1 MRSSRR
7 QRNGFCARPDMKVSL
22 YRRRALAGS
31 AFWAIGL
38 SLMGALPVATRANA
52 LKVGTPAPPLTLKT
66 LDGKTISTADLL
78 GQVVVVTFWATWC
91 EPCHEELPIL
101 SRYFDQHRHQGLT
114 VLGFSLDDPSDLA
127 AVQKVAEQLAFPVGL
142 LGSQYAGG
150 YGRVWRLPV
159 SFVIDRQGRLVDDGW
174 RDDQPAWTEGRLEA
188 VLGPYL
194 TRTTQSG

>member
-1 MRSSRR
+1 M
-7 QRNGFCARPDMKVSL
+7 NISL
-22 YRRRALAGS
+22 GRRRALAGS
-31 AFWAIGL
+31 ALWVIGT
-38 SLMGALPVATRANA
+38 SFMGALPAAARANS
-52 LKVGTPAPPLTLKT
+52 LKVGSPAPPLTLKT
-66 LDGKTISTADLL
+66 LDGKEISTADLI

-101 SRYFDQHRHQGLT
+101 SRYFEQHRQQGLT

-174 RDDQPAWTEGRLEA
+174 RDDQPGWTEARLEA
-188 VLGPYL
+188 VLGPHL
-194 TRTTQSG
+194 AQPSRAG